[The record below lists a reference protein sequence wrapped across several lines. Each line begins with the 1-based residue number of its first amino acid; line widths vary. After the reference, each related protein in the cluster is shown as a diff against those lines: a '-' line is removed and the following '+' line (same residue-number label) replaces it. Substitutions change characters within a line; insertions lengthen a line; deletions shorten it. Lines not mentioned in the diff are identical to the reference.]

1 MSELFSIQLQN
12 QQQSRDGVWLDLPTT
27 TEQVQAALRQIGISS
42 DNPQG
47 LFISGYFAEEEKR
60 FAISY
65 NMVLAS
71 NVDELNF
78 LASRLETLS
87 TGERAELNA
96 ALQAPQS
103 ELFSIGRIT
112 DFPENVDYYVHL
124 PDVHGPAQLGD
135 YYLNRS
141 GMVDTGI
148 CLAGLHLQAAGRSR
162 GPAPAWFLPAQK
174 TASGGGPD
182 CCLSAW
188 LVIAAVQIRCR
199 RFHRSRQRRTP
210 AFFHPSW
217 LDSRCSPVPF
227 SALT

>member
-12 QQQSRDGVWLDLPTT
+12 RQQQGGDGVWLDLPTT
-27 TEQVQAALRQIGISS
+27 TEQVQVALRQIGISS

-141 GMVDTGI
+141 GMVNMPEEWKVPSSTPALL
-148 CLAGLHLQAAGRSR
+148 LASR
-162 GPAPAWFLPAQK
+162 GSAALCLPRSLG
-174 TASGGGPD
+174 TAS
-182 CCLSAW
+182 
-188 LVIAAVQIRCR
+188 
-199 RFHRSRQRRTP
+199 
-210 AFFHPSW
+210 HPSAY
-217 LDSRCSPVPF
+217 RA
-227 SALT
+227 SAMCVWMISAM

>member
-1 MSELFSIQLQN
+1 MYFSAIV
-12 QQQSRDGVWLDLPTT
+12 STMPTT

-60 FAISY
+60 IAIPY

-124 PDVHGPAQLGD
+124 PDKHQNLSS
-135 YYLNRS
+135 LFLCL
-141 GMVDTGI
+141 I
-148 CLAGLHLQAAGRSR
+148 CDIFCYIIDH
-162 GPAPAWFLPAQK
+162 F
-174 TASGGGPD
+174 
-182 CCLSAW
+182 
-188 LVIAAVQIRCR
+188 
-199 RFHRSRQRRTP
+199 
-210 AFFHPSW
+210 
-217 LDSRCSPVPF
+217 
-227 SALT
+227 

>member
-12 QQQSRDGVWLDLPTT
+12 RQQQGRDGVWLDLPTT

-60 FAISY
+60 FAIPY

-141 GMVDTGI
+141 GMVNMPRVYRVWLPCQKRG
-148 CLAGLHLQAAGRSR
+148 CVAESPR
-162 GPAPAWFLPAQK
+162 GPACAGGIPGTVLSCAGSFARFGQHPA
-174 TASGGGPD
+174 T
-182 CCLSAW
+182 CSA
-188 LVIAAVQIRCR
+188 
-199 RFHRSRQRRTP
+199 
-210 AFFHPSW
+210 
-217 LDSRCSPVPF
+217 
-227 SALT
+227 